1 MGPRALHGRQR
12 LLNLVVVADGHVRNA
27 QGRFVGVLFLE
38 DILEELVGVVMGS
51 DSDWPT
57 MEAAVGALA
66 EFGIACEVGVV
77 SAHRMPEDMVAY
89 GRSASERGLRVIIAG
104 AGGAAHLPGMLA
116 ALTEL
121 PVIGVPVPL
130 KHLDGVDSLHSIVQM
145 PAGVPVATVSIAGA
159 RNAGLLAARILGA
172 GEGSWCEG
180 LRAQMRDFQKDLRD
194 VASAKGAA
202 LAKRVAEDY

>member
-1 MGPRALHGRQR
+1 MTTDL
-12 LLNLVVVADGHVRNA
+12 
-27 QGRFVGVLFLE
+27 
-38 DILEELVGVVMGS
+38 DIQLTATGDNPLVGVVMGS
-51 DSDWPT
+51 DSDGPT

-89 GRSASERGLRVIIAG
+89 GRSASKRGLRVIIAG

-145 PAGVPVATVSIAGA
+145 PVCRSRPSPSQERATRDCSPRVSSVPEKGSAPNRCVPRCAPSRRTCAMWPVQRVLPSPSASRRRAERREHKSRAGSRRGRVQ
-159 RNAGLLAARILGA
+159 RILN
-172 GEGSWCEG
+172 
-180 LRAQMRDFQKDLRD
+180 L
-194 VASAKGAA
+194 
-202 LAKRVAEDY
+202 

>member
-1 MGPRALHGRQR
+1 MTTEL
-12 LLNLVVVADGHVRNA
+12 
-27 QGRFVGVLFLE
+27 
-38 DILEELVGVVMGS
+38 DIQLTATGDNPLVGVVMGS

-121 PVIGVPVPL
+121 PVIGVPV
-130 KHLDGVDSLHSIVQM
+130 
-145 PAGVPVATVSIAGA
+145 ATVSIAGA

-172 GEGSWCEG
+172 GEGEHAES
-180 LRAQMRDFQKDLRD
+180 LRASMRTFQKDLRD

-202 LAKRVAEDY
+202 LAQRVSQAR